1 MLQIELPRRHGT
13 SLAVSRLAHESSR
26 ITPPGRAPG
35 QPSDFTTLKI
45 NGCEPAPPPK
55 GVECR
60 LGSSIIKTAS
70 PTTLKIESLSDVS
83 WEG

>member
-35 QPSDFTTLKI
+35 QAPGQPSDF
-45 NGCEPAPPPK
+45 
-55 GVECR
+55 
-60 LGSSIIKTAS
+60 
-70 PTTLKIESLSDVS
+70 TTLKIESLSDVS
-83 WEG
+83 WEGRG